1 MYKIDTTLT
10 NNEMYLDESG
20 NVTFRGNV
28 AGVNFNASGN
38 VAGDAFYDKGGTTAG
53 NYCRGRFVQTFNL
66 PYYADQS
73 NRFSPLLS
81 TPFDRTDDTAGS
93 TITAKFASIAPH
105 DGRVQSFRASAKNNQ
120 ADATNCDLYIYAGAS
135 LPSGTELS
143 SSDSATVS
151 SGNTQLQLA
160 ASANQKITLGY
171 NDFTDKT
178 RLDFSQG
185 DYLMFSIDTDSGN
198 AHINPSVTIE
208 FYIDDAL

>member
-1 MYKIDTTLT
+1 MEETWLEI
-10 NNEMYLDESG
+10 
-20 NVTFRGNV
+20 
-28 AGVNFNASGN
+28 
-38 VAGDAFYDKGGTTAG
+38 FYDKGGTTVG
-53 NYCRGRFVQTFNL
+53 NYCRGRFVQTLTFRIM
-66 PYYADQS
+66 QTKS

-81 TPFDRTDDTAGS
+81 TPFDRTDDTAGSS

-208 FYIDDAL
+208 FYIDVYAL